1 MKLAGMEP
9 AICLWIPRLGLT
21 ERGMA
26 SWQDGGR

>member
-1 MKLAGMEP
+1 MKP
-9 AICLWIPRLGLT
+9 AIMELGMCLWIPRLGLT